1 MIRWPN
7 DALFLEG
14 AGVSALINPYI
25 KMTAGYA
32 SARDQMTRY
41 TWLPCLVLFNKGIQQ
56 STPTMSTAVTTT
68 MSPRP
73 ARVLTA
79 NSHDQT
85 DLLPAERD
93 QAFQSLARG
102 DRHGT
107 LQLRGIPTFTDPHAK
122 RQWIREHMAAAFRF
136 FGKRGYGEGISGHI
150 SVRGKTGILGVEDSK
165 WEQILPGDLT
175 RFCRPGAEGPFLDE
189 PVCATLL
196 DHQGLGSGAG

>member
-32 SARDQMTRY
+32 STSRANDKVYMAPMPR
-41 TWLPCLVLFNKGIQQ
+41 VVQQ
-56 STPTMSTAVTTT
+56 RHPAEHTSTMSTAVTTT
-68 MSPRP
+68 MPPR
-73 ARVLTA
+73 ARLTA